1 LLSLLGLG
9 AQLLCMEILENES
22 GCLFL
27 NTNWHTHC
35 TYQNAPQTY
44 QEEAWDMSNRQLQF
58 ANAPALLLAATAVLC
73 FGAPARAQTAAV
85 QNDLSVQTTETNRSE
100 FARFDRFLDSHPE
113 IAEQVRRNPSLVDN
127 REFVQNHP
135 ALQTYLQ
142 DNPGV
147 RNQLRQDPNA
157 FMQREGR
164 FERTDNG
171 PDRDAMRRD
180 MGQFNHFLDSH
191 REIAEQ
197 VRRNPSLVD
206 NREFV
211 QNHPSLQTYLQ
222 NNPGVRD
229 QLRQDPTLAMR
240 QENRI
245 SLTPD
250 NRDAAHL
257 HMATFGEFLQHHSDI
272 ATDVSRDPSLVK
284 NHEYV
289 DNHPE
294 LSGYLKAHPDVR
306 SEWTA
311 NPQGFVKGAQQF
323 RNGTSPWSTG
333 NPNPVPKPKQ

>member
-44 QEEAWDMSNRQLQF
+44 QEEAWDMSNRRQLQF

-147 RNQLRQDPNA
+147 RN
-157 FMQREGR
+157 
-164 FERTDNG
+164 
-171 PDRDAMRRD
+171 
-180 MGQFNHFLDSH
+180 
-191 REIAEQ
+191 
-197 VRRNPSLVD
+197 
-206 NREFV
+206 
-211 QNHPSLQTYLQ
+211 
-222 NNPGVRD
+222 